1 MAAETKAMASP
12 RFFLTF
18 CFVHFRLHGAER
30 AEGIHQP
37 GRLIIDATR
46 IRPMGY
52 APHAGAAGRPKSH
65 ECVKRLR
72 HREAWV
78 FRPLFAGNQPGAA
91 IIWPYAA
98 VECAG
103 VSGDGE
109 GASEFP
115 TAA

>member
-1 MAAETKAMASP
+1 
-12 RFFLTF
+12 
-18 CFVHFRLHGAER
+18 
-30 AEGIHQP
+30 
-37 GRLIIDATR
+37 
-46 IRPMGY
+46 MGY
-52 APHAGAAGRPKSH
+52 ATHAGAAGRPKSH
-65 ECVKRLR
+65 ECVKRLW

-78 FRPLFAGNQPGAA
+78 FRPFFAGNQPGAA